1 MFRKVLASSSIL
13 FLALFLVSTSVFA
26 ATTDAT
32 TLTENQQEALRII
45 ETANAEIAAKI
56 DTAIA
61 EADVL
66 QATYVAEIREIQ
78 KNEKGLT
85 LTKLMAE
92 RKAEYTKVLNEIST
106 TLYNETLAISQEA
119 IRQAAELGV
128 TAECSW
134 VLVKLADTTVWID
147 PIAVSM

>member
-1 MFRKVLASSSIL
+1 MFKKVLASSSIL

-26 ATTDAT
+26 ATTDTT
-32 TLTENQQEALRII
+32 TLTKNQQEALRII

-56 DTAIA
+56 DTAVA
-61 EADVL
+61 EADAL

-78 KNEKGLT
+78 IKEKGLT

-119 IRQAAELGV
+119 IRQAAKLGV
-128 TAECSW
+128 KAECSW
-134 VLVKLADTTVWID
+134 VLVKLADTTIWID